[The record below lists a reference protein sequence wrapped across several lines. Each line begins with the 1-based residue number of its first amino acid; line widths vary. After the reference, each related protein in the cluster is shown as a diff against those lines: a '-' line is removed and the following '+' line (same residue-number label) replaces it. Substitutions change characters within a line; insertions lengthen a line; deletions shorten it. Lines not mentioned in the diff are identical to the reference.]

1 MASDNTLALW
11 GVAIAHG
18 DDAMT
23 ISVTNNPNGTFT
35 VSCGTEVVVVGTPVQ
50 SSSSPNPPTQGAG
63 LPGLPPLS
71 GPGGFGTAQ
80 IIDSPRPPAEARPV
94 GNVEQLLDMLRAAR
108 TSLPPGG
115 PGQTSPY
122 VVHFKMRGTHTL
134 DVGKLA
140 EVATG
145 EAPNL
150 AVRIH
155 MVR

>member
-1 MASDNTLALW
+1 
-11 GVAIAHG
+11 
-18 DDAMT
+18 MT

-35 VSCGTEVVVVGTPVQ
+35 VSCGTEVVVVGTPMQ
-50 SSSSPNPPTQGAG
+50 PPSTPNPPTQGAG

-80 IIDSPRPPAEARPV
+80 IIDSPHPPAEARPA

-108 TSLPPGG
+108 MSLPRGG
-115 PGQTSPY
+115 GGQTTPH
-122 VVHFKMRGTHTL
+122 VVHFKMRGTHTV
-134 DVGKLA
+134 DVGRLA
-140 EVATG
+140 EVATA
-145 EAPNL
+145 EAPGL